1 LQRTITAAA
10 KPAASPERGSTLP
23 CILLLVYV
31 VLVAYASLYPLSGW
45 RDVGVSPFA
54 YLGEPWPRYIT
65 VFDTVA
71 NVAGYLPFG
80 FLATAVLQ
88 PRLRGLAAFAA
99 TVAVAAVLSLV
110 LEAGQSY
117 LPARFPATPD
127 VLFNIVGAALGAA
140 LGLHFTPL
148 KGGGPLSRWRAATFV
163 PGGGVDVGLMLIA
176 LWLFIQLNPVT
187 LLFGAG
193 DLRDLLAPF
202 EGRARRPEFFVSIEA
217 FTTAA
222 NLVAVALILT
232 ALVVPGRPVR
242 GLILGAVLAALTV
255 KTAAVAIL
263 MRAENVFTWLTQGAQ
278 LGLVIGIVI
287 ALGAVALPRTVRLVL
302 AAVLLMVATVL
313 VNLAPPNPY
322 LAASLKV
329 WQQGH
334 FLNFNGLTRLVSAA
348 WPFIALGYLM
358 YLASRRREALG

>member
-1 LQRTITAAA
+1 
-10 KPAASPERGSTLP
+10 
-23 CILLLVYV
+23 V

-45 RDVGVSPFA
+45 RDVGISPFA

-65 VFDTVA
+65 AFDIVA
-71 NVAGYLPFG
+71 NVAGYFPFG
-80 FLATAVLQ
+80 FLATAVLH
-88 PRLRGLAAFAA
+88 PRLRSVAAFVA
-99 TVAVAAVLSLV
+99 AVAGGAVLSLM

-117 LPARFPATPD
+117 LPARVAATPD
-127 VLFNIVGAALGAA
+127 VLFNIVGEALGAA
-140 LGLHFTPL
+140 LGLRFTPL
-148 KGGGPLSRWRAATFV
+148 IGGGGPLSRWRAATFL
-163 PGGGVDVGLMLIA
+163 PGAGADFGLMLIA
-176 LWLFIQLNPVT
+176 LWLFVQLNPAT

-222 NLVAVALILT
+222 NLVAVALIVA
-232 ALVVPGRPVR
+232 ALAAPGRPVR
-242 GLILGAVLAALTV
+242 ALALGTVLGALAV
-255 KTAAVAIL
+255 KTAAVAIV

-287 ALGAVALPRTVRLVL
+287 ALAAVALPRTVQLVL

-348 WPFIALGYLM
+348 WPFIALGYLT

>member
-110 LEAGQSY
+110 LEAGQ
-117 LPARFPATPD
+117 R
-127 VLFNIVGAALGAA
+127 
-140 LGLHFTPL
+140 
-148 KGGGPLSRWRAATFV
+148 
-163 PGGGVDVGLMLIA
+163 
-176 LWLFIQLNPVT
+176 
-187 LLFGAG
+187 
-193 DLRDLLAPF
+193 
-202 EGRARRPEFFVSIEA
+202 
-217 FTTAA
+217 
-222 NLVAVALILT
+222 
-232 ALVVPGRPVR
+232 
-242 GLILGAVLAALTV
+242 
-255 KTAAVAIL
+255 
-263 MRAENVFTWLTQGAQ
+263 
-278 LGLVIGIVI
+278 
-287 ALGAVALPRTVRLVL
+287 
-302 AAVLLMVATVL
+302 
-313 VNLAPPNPY
+313 
-322 LAASLKV
+322 
-329 WQQGH
+329 
-334 FLNFNGLTRLVSAA
+334 
-348 WPFIALGYLM
+348 
-358 YLASRRREALG
+358 

>member
-1 LQRTITAAA
+1 MLAR
-10 KPAASPERGSTLP
+10 
-23 CILLLVYV
+23 ILLLVYV
-31 VLVAYASLYPLSGW
+31 LLVAYASLYPLAGW
-45 RDVGVSPFA
+45 RDVGLSPFA

-65 VFDTVA
+65 AFDLVA

-80 FLATAVLQ
+80 LLAAAVLH
-88 PRLRGLAAFAA
+88 PRVRGPAAFAA
-99 TVAVAAVLSLV
+99 AVAAAAALSLV

-117 LPARFPATPD
+117 LPARFPTTPD

-140 LGLHFTPL
+140 FGLRFTPL
-148 KGGGPLSRWRAATFV
+148 IGGGPLARWRTATFP
-163 PGGGVDVGLMLIA
+163 PGGGTDFGLMLIG
-176 LWLFIQLNPVT
+176 LWLFIQLNPAT

-202 EGRARRPEFFVSIEA
+202 EGRARSPEFFVSTEA

-222 NLVAVALILT
+222 NLVAVALILA
-232 ALVVPGRPVR
+232 ALVAPGRPVR
-242 GLILGAVLAALTV
+242 GLILGAVLAALAV

-263 MRAENVFTWLTQGAQ
+263 MRAESVFTWLTQGAQ
-278 LGLVIGIVI
+278 LGLVIGIAI
-287 ALGAVALPRTVRLVL
+287 ALAAVALPRTARLVL

-334 FLNFNGLTRLVSAA
+334 FLNFNGLTRLVSVA
-348 WPFIALGYLM
+348 WPFIALGYLI
-358 YLASRRREALG
+358 YLASKRREALG